1 MTSNDNRKIAW
12 GNSMLY
18 QSRFL
23 RTSSNKWMIWIL
35 MHLHLELCKI
45 SREIDG
51 IFAVQMTIKMGCY
64 FVFMAANISN
74 FFSQIL
80 FKKYII
86 NLNNIMFTSI
96 TLIWFFHNVLKLFII
111 NYVCEKV
118 SAKANL
124 TKNLVNRIS
133 CSTCNVEMCED
144 VSQFLLQLTESPL
157 RFYGL
162 GLFQFGFKFL
172 QRFVTHVMTV
182 VVILIQSEID
192 KKPC

>member
-45 SREIDG
+45 SREIDC
-51 IFAVQMTIKMGCY
+51 IFAVEMTIKMGCY
-64 FVFMAANISN
+64 FVFMAEDISN
-74 FFSQIL
+74 FFDQIF

-86 NLNNIMFTSI
+86 NLNNILLTSI
-96 TLIWFFHNVLKLFII
+96 NLIWFSHNVLKLFMI

-118 SAKANL
+118 SAKANS
-124 TKNLVNRIS
+124 TKNFVNRIS

-144 VSQFLLQLTESPL
+144 VLQFLLQLTQSPL

-162 GLFQFGFKFL
+162 RLFQFGFKFL
-172 QRFVTHVMTV
+172 QKFITHVMTV

-192 KKPC
+192 KKP